1 MLYAYLRTF
10 DGVCAGHTSGTDMG
24 TDWRDNDPRV
34 EPVVEIYQGDRQNY
48 ERPEAPRAN
57 SAGYSIGGWRP
68 LGFVSR
74 ALLKGYRLG
83 FQASSDHVS
92 THMSYCCV
100 LAETPTR
107 EAILDG
113 LKKRHVYGATD
124 NIIADVRCGPYLMG
138 DEFTAKEPPTL
149 TVKLVGTAPFER
161 VVIVKDDAYVYST
174 SPKTETVEFSWTDA
188 AAKPGV
194 TSYYY
199 VRGEQVGEEVEIKVG
214 PANGTAG
221 TVKASNGELVWVSPM
236 WITYQP

>member
-1 MLYAYLRTF
+1 
-10 DGVCAGHTSGTDMG
+10 
-24 TDWRDNDPRV
+24 
-34 EPVVEIYQGDRQNY
+34 
-48 ERPEAPRAN
+48 
-57 SAGYSIGGWRP
+57 
-68 LGFVSR
+68 
-74 ALLKGYRLG
+74 
-83 FQASSDHVS
+83 
-92 THMSYCCV
+92 
-100 LAETPTR
+100 
-107 EAILDG
+107 
-113 LKKRHVYGATD
+113 
-124 NIIADVRCGPYLMG
+124 
-138 DEFTAKEPPTL
+138 
-149 TVKLVGTAPFER
+149 LVGTAPFER